1 MSARTKARKRAVDAL
16 FAGNLRNRSAE
27 ELLEDTYKQNTDR
40 QNQEEIFDYARSL
53 VNGFSQHQ
61 SAIDSKIELN
71 SQGWRLDRMS
81 NLDLSIMRVA
91 CFEILYN
98 DEIPDAV
105 AISEAKNLAEEYSSE
120 ESPKFISGILH
131 AVSKSK
137 EVI

>member
-16 FAGNLRNRSAE
+16 FAGNLRSKNAE
-27 ELLEDTYKQNTDR
+27 ELLEATFQQNSER
-40 QNQEEIFDYARSL
+40 QNQAEIFDYARSL
-53 VNGFSQHQ
+53 VNGFSQNQ
-61 SAIDSKIELN
+61 SSIDSKIELN

-81 NLDLSIMRVA
+81 NLDLSILRVA

-105 AISEAKNLAEEYSSE
+105 AISEAKNLAEEYSTE
-120 ESPKFISGILH
+120 ESSKFISGILH

>member
-16 FAGNLRNRSAE
+16 FAGNLRNRNAE
-27 ELLEDTYKQNTDR
+27 DLLEETLRQNADKQN
-40 QNQEEIFDYARSL
+40 QAEIFDYARSL
-53 VNGFSQHQ
+53 VTGFSEHQ

-71 SQGWRLDRMS
+71 SDGWRLDRMS
-81 NLDLSIMRVA
+81 NLDLSILRVA

-105 AISEAKNLAEEYSSE
+105 AISEAKNLAEEYSTEDSA
-120 ESPKFISGILH
+120 KFISGILH
-131 AVSKSK
+131 SVTKSK

>member
-16 FAGNLRNRSAE
+16 FAANIRHVDAE
-27 ELLEDTYKQNTDR
+27 TLLDETQRQNADR
-40 QNQEEIFDYARSL
+40 QNQQEIFDYARSL
-53 VNGFSQHQ
+53 VTGFASHQ

-71 SQGWRLDRMS
+71 SQGWRIDRMS
-81 NLDLSIMRVA
+81 NVDLAILRVA

-105 AISEAKNLAEEYSSE
+105 AISEAKNLADEYSAD
-120 ESPKFISGILH
+120 ESAKFISGILH
-131 AVSKSK
+131 SVSKSK

>member
-16 FAGNLRNRSAE
+16 FAGNLRNKSAE
-27 ELLEDTYKQNTDR
+27 ELLEATFKQNSER

-53 VNGFSQHQ
+53 VNGFTEHQ

-81 NLDLSIMRVA
+81 NLDLSILRVA

-98 DEIPDAV
+98 DEIPAAV
-105 AISEAKNLAEEYSSE
+105 AISEAKNLAEEYSTE
-120 ESPKFISGILH
+120 ESAKFISGILH

>member
-16 FAGNLRNRSAE
+16 FAGNLRSKNAE
-27 ELLEDTYKQNTDR
+27 ELLEATFQQNSER
-40 QNQEEIFDYARSL
+40 QNQAEIFDFGQ
-53 VNGFSQHQ
+53 NQ
-61 SAIDSKIELN
+61 SSIDSKIELN

-81 NLDLSIMRVA
+81 NLDLSILRVA

-105 AISEAKNLAEEYSSE
+105 AISEAKNLAEEYSTE
-120 ESPKFISGILH
+120 ESSKFISGILH

>member
-1 MSARTKARKRAVDAL
+1 MSARTKSRKRAVDAL
-16 FAGNLRNRSAE
+16 FAGNIRNKNAE
-27 ELLEDTYKQNTDR
+27 ELLEITFKQNSER
-40 QNQEEIFDYARSL
+40 QNQEGIFDYAKSL
-53 VNGFSQHQ
+53 VTGFAEHQ

-81 NLDLSIMRVA
+81 NLDLAILRVA

-105 AISEAKNLAEEYSSE
+105 AISEAKNLAEEYSTE
-120 ESPKFISGILH
+120 ESSKFISGILH

>member
-16 FAGNLRNRSAE
+16 FAGNLRNKSAE
-27 ELLEDTYKQNTDR
+27 ELLEATFKQNSER

-53 VNGFSQHQ
+53 VNGFAEHQ

-81 NLDLSIMRVA
+81 NLDLSILRVA

-105 AISEAKNLAEEYSSE
+105 AISEAKNLAEE
-120 ESPKFISGILH
+120 
-131 AVSKSK
+131 
-137 EVI
+137 